1 MLEKLDLSKK
11 VSKEDYNKQMDV
23 LGERLGK
30 AQRMARDAKRPII
43 IVFEGWRGARR
54 SALINEMMQQ
64 MDARGFN
71 VYSSVRLRG
80 VLQEQPFFSAFW
92 KRLPALGHIAVYHRS
107 WYYLKNANEMADKAE
122 DDSKYPVVSFEH
134 INNFEKMLTDDN
146 YLVLK
151 FFLHLSPEQQKKNIA
166 KNAKTL
172 GKAWRDLNPAI
183 DESEDYDKFLPHYE
197 KMLEATDTVNA
208 PWHLIADDDPRSARL
223 EVFTK
228 IADAIEKAV
237 QMPVEPAADKRTAAT
252 YDVLST
258 IDANKELTKEEY
270 KEKLDKY
277 QKKLT
282 QLQIE
287 MFKAQIPVVIGFEG
301 WDAAGKGGAIRRL
314 TAALDPLGF
323 HVHPIAAPNVVE
335 KQFHYQWRFWTRLP
349 QPGTIAIFDRTWYG
363 RVMVER
369 LEGFCTENDWK
380 RAYNEINEFE
390 KELSDWGAVIIKF
403 WVQIDKD
410 TQLAR
415 FTERQNNPEKQ
426 WKITEEDW
434 RNREKWDLYE
444 DAVDEMLK
452 KTSTSFAP
460 WHILESVDKKYARI
474 KALKIV
480 IRELEKHI

>member
-11 VSKEDYNKQMDV
+11 VSKEEYNRQMYV

-80 VLQEQPFFSAFW
+80 VMQEQPFFGAFW

-107 WYYLKNANEMADKAE
+107 WYYLKNANELADKE
-122 DDSKYPVVSFEH
+122 DNTKYPAVSFEH

-223 EVFTK
+223 EVFGT

-237 QMPVEPAADKRTAAT
+237 QMPVEPASDKRTAAT
-252 YDVLST
+252 YDVLSK

-287 MFKAQIPVVIGFEG
+287 MFKAQISVVIGFEG

-314 TAALDPLGF
+314 TAALDRWASMC
-323 HVHPIAAPNVVE
+323 I
-335 KQFHYQWRFWTRLP
+335 RLRR
-349 QPGTIAIFDRTWYG
+349 RTWLKSSSIISG
-363 RVMVER
+363 ASGPDCRS
-369 LEGFCTENDWK
+369 
-380 RAYNEINEFE
+380 RA
-390 KELSDWGAVIIKF
+390 L
-403 WVQIDKD
+403 
-410 TQLAR
+410 
-415 FTERQNNPEKQ
+415 
-426 WKITEEDW
+426 
-434 RNREKWDLYE
+434 
-444 DAVDEMLK
+444 
-452 KTSTSFAP
+452 
-460 WHILESVDKKYARI
+460 
-474 KALKIV
+474 
-480 IRELEKHI
+480 